1 MVWGNKYG
9 IDKRLPEND
18 VLAQPRLNFCEAKA
32 QASTKLKRCLGAA
45 RAELLQSQNAK
56 PKLNVCQN
64 KGYLKTAKRFQV
76 AFLPE

>member
-1 MVWGNKYG
+1 M
-9 IDKRLPEND
+9 
-18 VLAQPRLNFCEAKA
+18 
-32 QASTKLKRCLGAA
+32 
-45 RAELLQSQNAK
+45 AELLQSQNAK